1 MPIGNELKQ
10 IMSFLHQAEKLKSVM
25 RHSWLSSG
33 RQEDTAEHTW
43 RMALMAILLH
53 KRLQSPAN
61 IERVLKMVLV
71 HDLTEVNAGDYP
83 AWNNRPSDIH
93 LIEQTELKKLLSGL
107 PSDLASEILELWEEF
122 ESQQTIEAKFATA
135 LDKLEVVIQH
145 NEADLSTWNEKEL
158 DQKFNEIYGTQQC
171 EYDPTLKEFRAIAKR
186 DTVSKIRRRK

>member
-1 MPIGNELKQ
+1 
-10 IMSFLHQAEKLKSVM
+10 M